1 MALRAKLSPNVLY
14 RAGAL
19 SMATLKPPEYRS
31 GMKPGSFTFADEEVS
46 LRQELNKM
54 DEVLGVKMGEQP
66 DSVLQAI
73 TSDLTVATRR
83 VMIVSEAL
91 RIMDFDLSVEGDCPE
106 TEAVLAGEPN
116 GILPLIAHRAEL
128 LFGALEELEGR
139 LSRLKGL
146 GL

>member
-1 MALRAKLSPNVLY
+1 
-14 RAGAL
+14 
-19 SMATLKPPEYRS
+19 
-31 GMKPGSFTFADEEVS
+31 
-46 LRQELNKM
+46 
-54 DEVLGVKMGEQP
+54 VKMGEQP